1 MLWRRE
7 TTLTDTITKL
17 TFFIYEYKTFFYFC
31 AIFTAKYQKVSI
43 NVICKLQFFLFA
55 EGFNRNAA
63 YVPLKYCTGPHRSV

>member
-1 MLWRRE
+1 M
-7 TTLTDTITKL
+7 LTDTITKL
-17 TFFIYEYKTFFYFC
+17 AFFIYEHKTFFYFY

-43 NVICKLQFFLFA
+43 NVIYKLQFFLFT

>member
-31 AIFTAKYQKVSI
+31 AIFTAKYQKFSI
-43 NVICKLQFFLFA
+43 NVICKLQFFLVA
-55 EGFNRNAA
+55 KGCNRNAA

>member
-17 TFFIYEYKTFFYFC
+17 TFFIYEYKTFFYFY

-43 NVICKLQFFLFA
+43 NVICKLQFFLFT

-63 YVPLKYCTGPHRSV
+63 YVPLKHYTGPHRSV